1 MLFLFQSIFVMTL
14 FTSFMTPSIIFLKS
28 RGSLFANPNIY
39 LAILFF
45 ISGIYCLTIY
55 SMSLG
60 QSMLF
65 TVLLFGNFSSLYFL
79 IGPLL
84 FFYLRSLR
92 NGNTKLYWTDIWHL
106 IPFIL
111 VFIDTIPYYF
121 SPYAY
126 KIAVVRQVFSNW
138 TAIFS
143 IKLGLLFSASHLYI
157 LRPLLL
163 SFYTVWGLMYLKK
176 NKLYFFE
183 VTKVGRWLVIFL
195 LLQWLVFVGMSSVF
209 FGVWLENNWFFSYLN
224 HPNEIKY
231 ISLIAYVLMVFT
243 LYFFPQVIYLN
254 VDRFKREL
262 NPQDAYWWKMD
273 QTLNAVYI
281 FDRPYLKPLL
291 TLDQFGEL
299 VQIDK
304 AVLTDF
310 FELYLFTNFTDEM
323 NRLRIQFA
331 KHLIKKRF
339 EENVCLDNLHMDSG
353 FDCQADLIYF
363 FVEFEGVSVD
373 EYLTSLNNNK

>member
-14 FTSFMTPSIIFLKS
+14 FTSFMTPSIIFVISK
-28 RGSLFANPNIY
+28 GSLWLNPTLF

-60 QSMLF
+60 HSMLF
-65 TVLLFGNFSSLYFL
+65 TVLLYGNFSSLYFL

-84 FFYLRSLR
+84 YFYLRSLR
-92 NGNTKLYWTDIWHL
+92 NGNTKLYWTDLGHL

-111 VFIDTIPYYF
+111 VFVDTIPYYL

-126 KIAVVRQVFSNW
+126 KIAVVREVFSNW

-143 IKLGLLFSASHLYI
+143 IKLGFMFSASHLYI

-163 SFYTVWGLMYLKK
+163 TFYTGWGLMYLKK
-176 NKLYFFE
+176 YKLYFFN
-183 VTKVGRWLVIFL
+183 VTKVGRWLFIFL

-209 FGVWLENNWFFSYLN
+209 LGVWLENRWFFSYFN

-231 ISLIAYVLMVFT
+231 ISLIAYILMVCT
-243 LYFFPQVIYLN
+243 LYFYPQVIYLN
-254 VDRFKREL
+254 VDRFKRDL

-273 QTLNAVYI
+273 QTLNAFYI
-281 FDRPYLKPLL
+281 FDRPYLKPFL

-331 KHLIKKRF
+331 KHLIRKGC
-339 EENVCLDNLHMDSG
+339 EENTCLGNLYADSG
-353 FDCQADLIYF
+353 FDCQADLTFYF
-363 FVEFEGVSVD
+363 AEFEGISVD
-373 EYLTSLNNNK
+373 DYLKNFKNN

>member
-1 MLFLFQSIFVMTL
+1 
-14 FTSFMTPSIIFLKS
+14 
-28 RGSLFANPNIY
+28 
-39 LAILFF
+39 
-45 ISGIYCLTIY
+45 
-55 SMSLG
+55 MSLG

-84 FFYLRSLR
+84 YFYLRSLR
-92 NGNTKLYWTDIWHL
+92 NGNTKLYWSDLWHL
-106 IPFIL
+106 IPFLL

-143 IKLGLLFSASHLYI
+143 IKLGFVFSASHLYI

-163 SFYTVWGLMYLKK
+163 TFYTCWGLMYLKK

-209 FGVWLENNWFFSYLN
+209 LGVWLENSWLFPYLN

-231 ISLIAYVLMVFT
+231 ISLIAYMLMVFT

-254 VDRFKREL
+254 VDRFKRDL

-281 FDRPYLKPLL
+281 FDRPYLKPFL

-304 AVLTDF
+304 AVLIDF

-339 EENVCLDNLHMDSG
+339 EENVCLDNLYADSG
-353 FDCQADLIYF
+353 FDCQADLTYF
-363 FVEFEGVSVD
+363 FAEFEGGSVD
-373 EYLTSLNNNK
+373 EYITSLNNN